1 MATDFRVLTASM
13 SPTRM
18 EQIKPLILHQGDY
31 GRILRLTDVE
41 LPEYY
46 EVHFGYHRS
55 GISKPVIGNRNGV
68 EIPNE
73 FLNQPGTFYAWF
85 YLHDSDT
92 DGETRYELVFKVIG
106 KANAWD
112 EPLPPEQ
119 RSIADQLIGALSS
132 GVEQTRDLA
141 EDAEQFKMEAEEAA
155 ETAAEILEEIK
166 KYKIDLEVIDTTLY
180 L

>member
-1 MATDFRVLTASM
+1 MATEFRVLTASM

-55 GISKPVIGNRNGV
+55 GYSVPMIGNHNGV

-73 FLNQPGTFYAWF
+73 FLDKPGSFYAWF
-85 YLHDSDT
+85 YLHDGET
-92 DGETRYELVFKVIG
+92 DGETRYELVLKVVG
-106 KANAWD
+106 KAYAED
-112 EPLPPEQ
+112 APLPPEQ